1 VKEICFAQDKEA
13 PILIKHFYQRKYI
26 VRQESIGNSETRRGS
41 FLDNSVAIRAAI
53 KRSNA

>member
-1 VKEICFAQDKEA
+1 LHKET
-13 PILIKHFYQRKYI
+13 PILIEYFYQRKYI

-41 FLDNSVAIRAAI
+41 FLDNSVAVRATI